1 MKERITVGKIVEK
14 TVFARGNIVPVW
26 EGLPFTSNV
35 SKKGELVVIE
45 DWIAKS
51 MFDLCTRAMQA
62 DQEGAAKMF
71 EKLFWS
77 ESINLPVK
85 EKALADMA
93 RIANETGEKMQED
106 GLEMVKRID
115 EVINGGHILDRAS
128 QRFGDKIGY
137 AISVMSDE
145 KPIRGRVNG
154 QLASVVD
161 FDIVM
166 RERRKAIS
174 SQY

>member
-1 MKERITVGKIVEK
+1 MKEKITVEKIVEK
-14 TVFARGNIVPVW
+14 TVFARGNTVPVW

-45 DWIAKS
+45 DWVAKS

-62 DQEGAAKMF
+62 DQEGAAEMF
-71 EKLFWS
+71 EELFWS
-77 ESINLPVK
+77 ESIGLSVK

-115 EVINGGHILDRAS
+115 DVINGGHILDRAS
-128 QRFGDKIGY
+128 QRFGDRMGY

-145 KPIRGRVNG
+145 KPIRGRDRG
-154 QLASVVD
+154 QLTTVVD
-161 FDIVM
+161 FDIVVDA
-166 RERRKAIS
+166 RKKALG
-174 SQY
+174 Y